1 MKLQDHLPQGVFVD
15 KKFYR
20 LDFDFRNVLR
30 MMEILDRDDLMPE
43 AKEFLAL
50 KCLTKHPRNVQKV
63 LVAVRELLFQQKP
76 KKDAK
81 KVTDFEQDAGLIRA
95 AFRQE
100 FGIDLYRDKLH
111 WIEFSEMLN
120 AIPEGNRYAEV
131 VGIRARP
138 IPAPTKWNQH
148 ERDWL
153 LKAKADVALHLSDKE
168 QAEKY
173 QEDVGKVFA
182 SLFGMIQKGSE
193 FQDGK

>member
-1 MKLQDHLPQGVFVD
+1 MKLQDHLPDGVFVD
-15 KKFYR
+15 NKFYR

-50 KCLTKHPRNVQKV
+50 KCLTKHPKNVKKV
-63 LVAVRELLFQQKP
+63 LIAVRDLLFQQKP

-148 ERDWL
+148 EREWL

-173 QEDVGKVFA
+173 QADVGKVFA

-193 FQDGK
+193 IQNG